1 MKNWSPKYKI
11 ESRLVYSTRKKLA
24 FLVFFSTLSLSKVSA
39 AYLQYLRR
47 YCCLKLTMYIWSLY
61 PIFIEILLFWF
72 YNVHMESVSTWNV
85 WDFTNHILTG
95 WLSRSLDLVCLL
107 VLYKLSSGAKKTG
120 KLVIFECS
128 FKFQSF
134 SPLSLIFKEIGLFK
148 VWNVQ
153 MESLDLC
160 FSTPFIQ
167 VWAHTHR
174 FAIQISGS
182 RF

>member
-107 VLYKLSSGAKKTG
+107 VLYKLSSGAKKNWQARYFWV
-120 KLVIFECS
+120 LFQIP
-128 FKFQSF
+128 KFQ
-134 SPLSLIFKEIGLFK
+134 P
-148 VWNVQ
+148 
-153 MESLDLC
+153 
-160 FSTPFIQ
+160 P
-167 VWAHTHR
+167 
-174 FAIQISGS
+174 ISNI
-182 RF
+182 